1 MRIGIFDPYLN
12 TLSGGEKYM
21 LTIASCLAIENE
33 VLVFWDETQETEI
46 KRIASKKLGLD
57 LSGIKFTGNIF
68 AKDVSTVSRLI
79 ESNKFDAIVYLSDG
93 SIPMVGT
100 KLYIHFQFPVEWVN
114 GESLKTKVKLSFVK
128 KIFCNSKFT
137 KKFIDNK
144 LNVRSEILYP
154 PVDLHVVKGVKKENI
169 ILHVGRFDVNEQ
181 GVNYKKQDVM
191 IEMFKKMVDAGL
203 KDWKFKLVLGVM
215 EKDEDKLIQLEKM
228 AEGYLVEFIVNISNK
243 ELWEHYSKSKIY
255 WHATGYGED
264 LERYPEKAE
273 HFGITTVEAMG
284 SGVVPVVFN
293 AGGQREIVDDKINGY
308 LCDSKEDFISKTTAL
323 IKDEELLKKVALEA
337 VKRSGVF
344 SGDRFCNEVKNI
356 IK

>member
-1 MRIGIFDPYLN
+1 
-12 TLSGGEKYM
+12 
-21 LTIASCLAIENE
+21 
-33 VLVFWDETQETEI
+33 
-46 KRIASKKLGLD
+46 
-57 LSGIKFTGNIF
+57 
-68 AKDVSTVSRLI
+68 
-79 ESNKFDAIVYLSDG
+79 
-93 SIPMVGT
+93 
-100 KLYIHFQFPVEWVN
+100 
-114 GESLKTKVKLSFVK
+114 
-128 KIFCNSKFT
+128 
-137 KKFIDNK
+137 
-144 LNVRSEILYP
+144 
-154 PVDLHVVKGVKKENI
+154 
-169 ILHVGRFDVNEQ
+169 
-181 GVNYKKQDVM
+181 M

-323 IKDEELLKKVALEA
+323 IKDE
-337 VKRSGVF
+337 
-344 SGDRFCNEVKNI
+344 
-356 IK
+356 

>member
-1 MRIGIFDPYLN
+1 MRIGVFDPYLD

-21 LTIASCLAIENE
+21 LTIASCLAQDNE
-33 VLVFWDETQETEI
+33 VFVFWDENEETEI
-46 KRIASKKLGLD
+46 KKTASKKLGLD
-57 LSGIKFTGNIF
+57 LSDIKFTENIF

-100 KLYIHFQFPVEWVN
+100 KLYVHFQFPVEWVN
-114 GESLKTKVKLSFVK
+114 GQSLKTKVKLSFVK

-154 PVDLHVVKGVKKENI
+154 PIDLHVVKGVKKENI
-169 ILHVGRFDVNEQ
+169 VLHVGRFDVNEQ

-191 IEMFKKMVDAGL
+191 IDIFKEMVDSGL
-203 KDWKFKLVLGVM
+203 KDWKFKLILGVAD
-215 EKDEDKLIQLEKM
+215 KDQDKLGEYRKM
-228 AEGYLVEFIVNISNK
+228 IKGYPVELIVNISNQ

-255 WHATGYGED
+255 WHATGYGEN
-264 LERYPEKAE
+264 LERNPEKAE

-284 SGVVPVVFN
+284 SGCVPVVFN
-293 AGGQREIVDDKINGY
+293 AGGQREIIENNLNGY
-308 LCDSKEDFISKTTAL
+308 LCDRREDFIFKTTAL

-337 VKRSGVF
+337 IKRSGVF

>member
-1 MRIGIFDPYLN
+1 MRIGIFDPCLN

-137 KKFIDNK
+137 KQAVGNRKVN
-144 LNVRSEILYP
+144 R
-154 PVDLHVVKGVKKENI
+154 HENI
-169 ILHVGRFDVNEQ
+169 R
-181 GVNYKKQDVM
+181 
-191 IEMFKKMVDAGL
+191 
-203 KDWKFKLVLGVM
+203 
-215 EKDEDKLIQLEKM
+215 
-228 AEGYLVEFIVNISNK
+228 
-243 ELWEHYSKSKIY
+243 
-255 WHATGYGED
+255 
-264 LERYPEKAE
+264 
-273 HFGITTVEAMG
+273 
-284 SGVVPVVFN
+284 
-293 AGGQREIVDDKINGY
+293 
-308 LCDSKEDFISKTTAL
+308 
-323 IKDEELLKKVALEA
+323 
-337 VKRSGVF
+337 
-344 SGDRFCNEVKNI
+344 
-356 IK
+356 

>member
-1 MRIGIFDPYLN
+1 MRIGVFDPYLD

-21 LTIASCLAIENE
+21 LTIASCLAAENE
-33 VLVFWDETQETEI
+33 VLVFWDKDEETEI
-46 KRIASKKLGLD
+46 KRKASGKLGLD
-57 LSGIKFTGNIF
+57 LSGIKFTENIF
-68 AKDVSTVSRLI
+68 VKDVSTVSRLI

-100 KLYIHFQFPVEWVN
+100 KLYVHFQFPVEWVN

-128 KIFCNSKFT
+128 KVFCNSKFT

-144 LNVRSEILYP
+144 LNIQSEILYP
-154 PVDLHVVKGVKKENI
+154 PVDLHVVKGVKKENVV
-169 ILHVGRFDVNEQ
+169 LHVGRFDTDNK
-181 GVNYKKQDVM
+181 GNNFKKQDVM
-191 IEMFKKMVDAGL
+191 IDIFKEMVDKGL
-203 KDWKFKLVLGVM
+203 KDWKLKLVLGVM
-215 EKDEDKLIQLEKM
+215 DNDADKLAGLEKT
-228 AEGYLVEFIVNISNK
+228 AEGYPVEFIVNISNQ

-264 LERYPEKAE
+264 LERNPEKAE

-284 SGVVPVVFN
+284 AGCVPVVFN
-293 AGGQREIVDDKINGY
+293 AGGQREIIGNNLNGY

-323 IKDEELLKKVALEA
+323 IRDEKLLEKVAGEA

>member
-1 MRIGIFDPYLN
+1 MRIGIFDPYLD

-21 LTIASCLAIENE
+21 LTIASCLATDNE
-33 VLVFWDETQETEI
+33 VFIFWDKDKETEI
-46 KRIASKKLGLD
+46 KKIVSKKLGLD
-57 LSGIKFTGNIF
+57 LYNIKFTENIF

-100 KLYIHFQFPVEWVN
+100 KLYIHFQFPVEWVD
-114 GESLKTKVKLSFVK
+114 GQSLKTKVKLSFVK

-154 PVDLHVVKGVKKENI
+154 PVDLHVQNLKKENV

-215 EKDEDKLIQLEKM
+215 EKDKDKLTRLEKL
-228 AEGYLVEFIVNISNK
+228 AEDYPVEFIVNISNK
-243 ELWEHYSKSKIY
+243 ELWEHYSKAKIY
-255 WHATGYGED
+255 WHATGLGED

-284 SGVVPVVFN
+284 SGCVPVVFN
-293 AGGQREIVDDKINGY
+293 AGGQREIIENDLNGY
-308 LCDSKEDFISKTTAL
+308 LCDTKEDFISKTMAL
-323 IKDEELLKKVALEA
+323 IKDEKLLKKVASESI
-337 VKRSGVF
+337 KRSGVF
-344 SGDRFCNEVKNI
+344 SGNRFCQEVKNI

>member
-21 LTIASCLAIENE
+21 LTIASCLAQDNE
-33 VLVFWDETQETEI
+33 VFVFWDETKEAEI
-46 KRIASKKLGLD
+46 KKIASKKLGLD
-57 LSGIKFTGNIF
+57 LSKIKFTENIF

-100 KLYIHFQFPVEWVN
+100 KLYVHFQFPVEWVN
-114 GESLKTKVKLSFVK
+114 GQSLKTKVKLSFVK

-144 LNVRSEILYP
+144 LNVQSEILYP
-154 PVDLHVVKGVKKENI
+154 PVDLHAVKGVKKENI

-203 KDWKFKLVLGVM
+203 KDWKFKLVLGVAD
-215 EKDEDKLIQLEKM
+215 KDLDKLEEYKKM
-228 AEGYLVEFIVNISNK
+228 VSGYPVELIVNISNK
-243 ELWEHYSKSKIY
+243 ELWEHYSKAKIY

-308 LCDSKEDFISKTTAL
+308 LCDREEDFITKTTAL
-323 IKDEELLKKVALEA
+323 IKDEELLKKVASEA
-337 VKRSGVF
+337 VKRSSVF